1 MVGRI
6 PLDIGIKLLGA
17 WIAMS
22 TLATWGASGAAADE
36 LPKAPP
42 HLSGQQYLDRQ
53 FDNTDTPRED
63 RENKAIFNQQY
74 ARGYLAG
81 VADLSRGDAWCSK
94 TQPKPAELE
103 VAVLRSLRKLS
114 RLDLQQDASQLILQA
129 LRSEFPCT

>member
-1 MVGRI
+1 MS
-6 PLDIGIKLLGA
+6 PLV
-17 WIAMS
+17 
-22 TLATWGASGAAADE
+22 TWGASGAAADE